1 MQHKNYSSR
10 FQDWN
15 YIYDNSI
22 IFTVGISEATGKWL
36 ECDMAEIEDYSRC
49 LMKQEYDDDLN
60 IESDGSI
67 TGRGTARVTSIPHSQ
82 YGERCLSVTITTATS
97 ITFAITGEILSGS
110 EFKAGTVFPWYRYLE
125 NTSRVETYRYF

>member
-1 MQHKNYSSR
+1 
-10 FQDWN
+10 
-15 YIYDNSI
+15 
-22 IFTVGISEATGKWL
+22 
-36 ECDMAEIEDYSRC
+36 MAEVEDYSRC

-110 EFKAGTVFPWYRYLE
+110 EFKAGTVFPWYRYLQ
-125 NTSRVETYRYF
+125 NTYGDETYGYFSESESTQAARLSTTSLSTSVLKITIRRCSST